1 MNNPVLKALIEGGY
15 SLSEFVAFVK
25 FLTDY
30 IQAHPDA
37 IPFNLPNLAVA
48 SNIPLDT
55 IRDYFMV
62 LGQTFTLFKQ
72 SKILCNLWGIQRNS
86 PRQVF
91 DPARNLRYLKL
102 RNKMQSR
109 RLNWKIYSISAIL
122 HVSRKLKE
130 SLHRTCLRILTDLQQ
145 RFPGFFENKADGW
158 NVSDFADKNV
168 PINSWRIK
176 NSIQFRKK
184 SNLTILLYR

>member
-1 MNNPVLKALIEGGY
+1 MLELESNNPVLKALIEGGY

-72 SKILCNLWGIQRNS
+72 LK
-86 PRQVF
+86 
-91 DPARNLRYLKL
+91 DPLQSLGYTEKL
-102 RNKMQSR
+102 PAP
-109 RLNWKIYSISAIL
+109 SIR
-122 HVSRKLKE
+122 SRKKFSVSKTKKQNAIQTIKLE
-130 SLHRTCLRILTDLQQ
+130 DLQHI
-145 RFPGFFENKADGW
+145 
-158 NVSDFADKNV
+158 SDFACITKTKGIPASHV
-168 PINSWRIK
+168 PPY
-176 NSIQFRKK
+176 F
-184 SNLTILLYR
+184 T